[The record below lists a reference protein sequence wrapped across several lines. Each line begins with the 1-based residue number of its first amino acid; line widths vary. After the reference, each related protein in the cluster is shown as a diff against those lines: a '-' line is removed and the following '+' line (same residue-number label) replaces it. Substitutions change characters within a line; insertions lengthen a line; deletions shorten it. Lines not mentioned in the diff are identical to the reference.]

1 MYYLLLIA
9 AYLTALLLPAP
20 VFFAI
25 VFVVALRFRGY
36 ACLLVAALVD
46 IEFLMVTNGVPLY
59 TVLTILLL
67 VGAELIRP
75 RLRLEVAV

>member
-1 MYYLLLIA
+1 ML
-9 AYLTALLLPAP
+9 
-20 VFFAI
+20 
-25 VFVVALRFRGY
+25 VV
-36 ACLLVAALVD
+36 
-46 IEFLMVTNGVPLY
+46 IEFLMVNNGVPLY